1 MPPQQFPKEAA
12 APQQQ
17 PCLGLDGPAQLIQRS
32 GAQCP
37 SPALPGS
44 LPGPVGS
51 CVTWGLRQSCV
62 ARTAPGDGWQTEGHR
77 LPGDPSLPV
86 QLPLLRSAFPVSC
99 GRAAIGGCYGPS
111 EGRRGCGAAELCLGT
126 SGTVETLIPFQIN
139 SPYFPTTP
147 ATQPVSQKPRSGV
160 EFLSISGGASCGGA
174 SHPELQ
180 TSQHKTEVGA
190 PGAPVRKGTEQGGT
204 EAGILFSESLACSW
218 SYCSSELCL
227 DCGPWTGQGSLWGSL
242 TRSRGTAVP
251 AT

>member
-99 GRAAIGGCYGPS
+99 GRAAIGGCHGPS
-111 EGRRGCGAAELCLGT
+111 EGRRGCGAVPWDLW
-126 SGTVETLIPFQIN
+126 
-139 SPYFPTTP
+139 Y
-147 ATQPVSQKPRSGV
+147 
-160 EFLSISGGASCGGA
+160 CGN
-174 SHPELQ
+174 SHPIPNKQPLLPHHTRNT
-180 TSQHKTEVGA
+180 TSLS
-190 PGAPVRKGTEQGGT
+190 
-204 EAGILFSESLACSW
+204 EAKVWGRVLVHLWWGQLWWGI
-218 SYCSSELCL
+218 
-227 DCGPWTGQGSLWGSL
+227 P
-242 TRSRGTAVP
+242 SR
-251 AT
+251 ATD